1 MVVLKGFI
9 AVILSILVVFI
20 APAYAQNQTR
30 APTEQEL
37 QEQNAKQELQQEVR
51 NTILQELNYQ
61 QLLLNRLEESQTVL
75 QKLFN
80 SSMVNITR
88 PSVESLPNSIN

>member
-1 MVVLKGFI
+1 MVELKGFI

-20 APAYAQNQTR
+20 APAYGQNQTQ

-37 QEQNAKQELQQEVR
+37 QEQNAKLDLQQEVR

-80 SSMVNITR
+80 SYGKYN
-88 PSVESLPNSIN
+88 

>member
-20 APAYAQNQTR
+20 APAYAQNQTQ

-37 QEQNAKQELQQEVR
+37 QEQNAKLELQQEVR

-75 QKLFN
+75 QKLFK

-88 PSVESLPNSIN
+88 PSVESLRNSIN